1 MIKSTL
7 STTPA
12 NAPGWSRRRWVKAA
26 SFAGSAALGLGAFYA
41 AAAPREVVIKMTVKR
56 FEFSR
61 KKITVKKGVPVVI
74 EITSL
79 DVPHGF
85 AIPDFQARAE
95 IVMPGQIARVRFTP
109 GKAGEFPYLCD
120 VFCGDKHEELN
131 GMLTVVA

>member
-1 MIKSTL
+1 MMKCALIATS
-7 STTPA
+7 A
-12 NAPGWSRRRWVKAA
+12 NVPGWSRRRWFKAA
-26 SFAGSAALGLGAFYA
+26 SMAGSAALGLGAIYA

-61 KKITVKKGVPVVI
+61 KTITVKKGVPVVI

-95 IVMPGQIARVRFTP
+95 IVMPGQVTRVRFTP
-109 GKAGEFPYLCD
+109 DRAGEFPYLCD
-120 VFCGDKHEELN
+120 VFCGEKHEDLN
-131 GMLTVVA
+131 GMLTVIA